1 MILAVGR
8 AERFSP
14 NSADKDAAILGGVCG
29 ELERM
34 GFSVGRVSETDLAP
48 GIRADAWLTMGRLP
62 SALGFLASRQ
72 SLGEPVVNSPEG
84 IALCCDRQRLTAA
97 LGRAGVP
104 VPPESGAHGVW
115 LKRAHGVAE
124 SEWDV
129 RYADDD
135 SRAVAVEAEMRR
147 HGVTEVMRC
156 AHVPGDLV
164 KFYGVGGT
172 DFFRFFY
179 PGDDGMTKFGDER
192 RNGRPRHYAFS
203 EAALRSAARLAART
217 AGTAVYGGDCIVRP
231 DGSLCIIDFNDW
243 PSFSRCRAEAARA
256 IAAMVAERLSG
267 TLLKKRAL

>member
-1 MILAVGR
+1 MANL
-8 AERFSP
+8 
-14 NSADKDAAILGGVCG
+14 
-29 ELERM
+29 
-34 GFSVGRVSETDLAP
+34 
-48 GIRADAWLTMGRLP
+48 
-62 SALGFLASRQ
+62 LAS
-72 SLGEPVVNSPEG
+72 
-84 IALCCDRQRLTAA
+84 
-97 LGRAGVP
+97 
-104 VPPESGAHGVW
+104 
-115 LKRAHGVAE
+115 
-124 SEWDV
+124 
-129 RYADDD
+129 YADDD